1 MKKFKTKAM
10 DPVTQTFKDVERWI
24 YAVCHRYRKNIPF
37 DEALSI
43 AMVSFIRAYDTFD
56 ATRSTFLGHVLTCIV
71 GDFCN
76 HRRKERKEAKKKERA
91 LERQMREGDK
101 SKRRLQIDQFMLE
114 ASSDASRLMAMIVR
128 PKTERERRLMEA
140 VKVYKNVDAGKLLLR
155 LNSVLNWEEDRLFK
169 AYVEIREFVN
179 EG

>member
-10 DPVTQTFKDVERWI
+10 DPVTQTFKDVENWI
-24 YAVCHRYRKNIPF
+24 YAICHRYRKNIPF

-43 AMVSFIRAYDTFD
+43 AMVSYMRAYEIFD
-56 ATRSTFLGHVLTCIV
+56 HTRSTFRGHVKTCIV

-91 LERQMREGDK
+91 LQQKQRERSR
-101 SKRRLQIDQFMLE
+101 RRLQIDQFMLE
-114 ASSDASRLMAMIVR
+114 ASQDASRLMAMIIR
-128 PKTERERRLMEA
+128 PKTESERRVMEA
-140 VKVYKNVDAGKLLLR
+140 VKIYENVDAGKLLLR
-155 LNSVLNWEEDRLFK
+155 MNHVLKWDYDRLYK
-169 AYVEIREFVN
+169 AYVEVREFVH